1 MKLVVGLGNPGLR
14 YAATR
19 HNVGFRV
26 VERWAAQ
33 RGLALDDERFGGRF
47 GCGTLVTPDGPLE
60 VAVLEPHDYMNRS
73 GAPVAAAVAELSVS
87 DPSADLLIVFDD
99 VDLPFGRLRLR
110 PSGSAGGHRG
120 LADVIETLGSSN
132 LPRLRFGVGRPEGPV
147 DTADWVLAPFS
158 PPELARLDEAL
169 ADAAS
174 AVDAALCQGVRS
186 AMNQV
191 SRAPASGVEEPV
203 E

>member
-1 MKLVVGLGNPGLR
+1 MKLVVGLGNPGPR

-33 RGLALDDERFGGRF
+33 RGLPLDDERFGGRF
-47 GCGTLVTPDGPLE
+47 GCGTLVSPDGSLE
-60 VAVLEPHDYMNRS
+60 VAVLEPSDYMNRS
-73 GAPVAAAVAELSVS
+73 GAPVAAAVAELPVS

-120 LADVIETLGSSN
+120 LADVIEALCSSDV
-132 LPRLRFGVGRPEGPV
+132 PRLRFGVGRPEGLV

-158 PPELARLDEAL
+158 SPEQARLDEAL

-186 AMNQV
+186 AMSHVN
-191 SRAPASGVEEPV
+191 RAPASEAEEPV